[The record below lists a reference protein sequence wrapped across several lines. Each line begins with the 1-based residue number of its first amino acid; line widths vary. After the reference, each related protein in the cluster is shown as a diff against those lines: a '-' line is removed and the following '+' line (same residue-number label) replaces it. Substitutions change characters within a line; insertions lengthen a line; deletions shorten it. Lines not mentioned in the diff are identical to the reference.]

1 MVHSLQLRAQEVVFI
16 ELSHHVTELV
26 QCVIEGEARVL
37 AASMIME
44 GFCKGAKEHKQEVF
58 EKVQPD
64 LNQFG
69 LLIYDDNVK
78 QLLDVPDCEYFPYLG
93 QETQMEIGVKEREGE
108 SL

>member
-1 MVHSLQLRAQEVVFI
+1 M
-16 ELSHHVTELV
+16 
-26 QCVIEGEARVL
+26 